1 MTALSLIP
9 KLETA
14 DEEKYPGIR
23 QFAADVRRLEKSI
36 EPKKPPHEWSVIAV
50 DPLLHRN
57 PNFWRAMYEMAPGDP
72 TISSVHV
79 GLLIASG
86 EIGQAHTILHLL
98 SHDTEIPKLDRD
110 LLLQSGGNLRLI
122 FPNATENPP
131 SDGRLVGSLDL
142 RVHYLL
148 SDNAP
153 RLKQGNKM
161 HDSKDYDGAMNAYEA
176 ALAIWPQNAAAQYEL
191 GYTKRV
197 SKTRDSAPYFANCR
211 RLEPLRFEAYQGTFK
226 SGIFQSVQ
234 RTLMFWKQSLYLKE
248 RANDDILMRF
258 AESCQSAA
266 SAEIRLHELALVA
279 RQIVVARHG
288 RYDSQD
294 QEFIARSLRELVPD
308 VATEEALK
316 WLACLG
322 LF

>member
-36 EPKKPPHEWSVIAV
+36 EPKKPPHEWSAIAV
-50 DPLLHRN
+50 DMLLHRN

-72 TISSVHV
+72 AISIVHV
-79 GLLIASG
+79 GLLLASG
-86 EIGQAHTILHLL
+86 EINQAHNLLHLL
-98 SHDTEIPKLDRD
+98 SHDTEIPKLERD
-110 LLLQSGGNLRLI
+110 LLLQSFGDLRFM
-122 FPNATENPP
+122 FPSDSEGPP
-131 SDGRLVGSLDL
+131 SNSRLAGSLDL

-153 RLKQGNKM
+153 RPKQGNKL

-211 RLEPLRFEAYQGTFK
+211 RLEPLQSHSWGSDPVFCFRSHVGCRFTWRAL
-226 SGIFQSVQ
+226 GIWD
-234 RTLMFWKQSLYLKE
+234 RTTLQ
-248 RANDDILMRF
+248 
-258 AESCQSAA
+258 
-266 SAEIRLHELALVA
+266 
-279 RQIVVARHG
+279 
-288 RYDSQD
+288 
-294 QEFIARSLRELVPD
+294 
-308 VATEEALK
+308 
-316 WLACLG
+316 
-322 LF
+322 